1 MKTWSRSN
9 RSCRP
14 KTPTHPPTDRHPS
27 RAKNPCPSETWRGF
41 SHPSAPPDITP
52 GGATNKHCSPMKIA
66 VICIWIGCLFPLVS
80 SGQSEWVIRRDALK
94 VTPLTEIAIE
104 EKWDTIYRLWDIPA
118 SEHLRRAPII
128 VFTLKYRGPISHEE
142 YEGVVSIRVG
152 LPDGTVLSRSQEASS
167 KSWCFTRAVTISRD
181 IIERLR
187 ITERFRDQPRR
198 DQLQIRYRRLIGAS
212 VRS

>member
-1 MKTWSRSN
+1 
-9 RSCRP
+9 
-14 KTPTHPPTDRHPS
+14 
-27 RAKNPCPSETWRGF
+27 
-41 SHPSAPPDITP
+41 
-52 GGATNKHCSPMKIA
+52 MKIA

-167 KSWCFTRAVTISRD
+167 KSIMRIGKVFYLTEALSLPERERDGWQAHPYESMVLHAGGYDIEGYNRETQDYRKISRSA
-181 IIERLR
+181 EEGSV
-187 ITERFRDQPRR
+187 TDQI
-198 DQLQIRYRRLIGAS
+198 QKAYRRECAELIKELSAEIEAWERKSESGP
-212 VRS
+212 RD